1 MKSKVL
7 IIEDNAIWQ
16 QKYKKWL
23 GPDYLYAFAT
33 HPQEA
38 RELVSAFLPDIV
50 IQDLGLPQI
59 DQGLRVLDHIV
70 NTALDAKV
78 IVITSSQDHQHA
90 LEAQRRGAYSY
101 FFKGENIEDELPL
114 LVKRAMRMLRLER
127 ENQELRHKLQSSLH
141 FDNIISV
148 SKQMQN
154 ILRLIEQTR
163 KTREPVLITGESG
176 VGKEVIARH
185 IHLRSFG
192 AERPFITLNAAT
204 LPENLLEN
212 ELFGHEKG
220 AFTGATD
227 LKQGLFELAEN
238 GTLFLDEIGELPIQT
253 QAKLLRVLQEK
264 TFYRLGG
271 QKEIKANFRLVA
283 ATNRNLLDEI
293 ASNRFR
299 EDLYYRL
306 NVIPIHIPPL
316 RERPDDIPALINFFI
331 ERYSENYNL
340 KKRPKIDPALIGYL
354 SRINWKG
361 NIRELENTLTR
372 MLVMNQ
378 DKLTIQ
384 DIPPDIQERED
395 SIIKHALEHKYT
407 LEEMTRMYVHAVY
420 EHVNHN
426 KKEACRFLN
435 INYRTLTARLDK
447 KNRG

>member
-1 MKSKVL
+1 MKNKIL

-23 GPDYLYAFAT
+23 GAEYSYAFAANT
-33 HPQEA
+33 EDACLRMEQ
-38 RELVSAFLPDIV
+38 FIPDLV
-50 IQDLGLPQI
+50 IQDLGLPHI
-59 DQGLRVLDHIV
+59 DQGLQLLNQIV
-70 NTALDAKV
+70 SSTNDVKV

-101 FFKGENIEDELPL
+101 FFKGENIEEELPL
-114 LVKRAMRMLRLER
+114 LVRGALRMQKLER
-127 ENQELRHKLQSSLH
+127 ENKELRHKLDASLQ
-141 FDNIISV
+141 FENIIAV

-154 ILRLIEQTR
+154 ILRLIEKTR
-163 KTREPVLITGESG
+163 ATREPVLITGESG
-176 VGKEVIARH
+176 VGKEVLARH
-185 IHLRSFG
+185 IHQRSMP
-192 AERPFITLNAAT
+192 AQAPFITLNAAT

-227 LKQGLFELAEN
+227 LKHGLFELAEN

-271 QKEIKANFRLVA
+271 QTEIRANFRLIA
-283 ATNRNLLDEI
+283 ATNRVLTEAIEQKL
-293 ASNRFR
+293 FR

-316 RERPDDIPALINFFI
+316 RERPDDIPALINFFV
-331 ERYSENYNL
+331 ERYAENYNL
-340 KKRPKIDPALIGYL
+340 KKIPKIDPAVIAYL
-354 SRINWKG
+354 SRVDWKG

-372 MLVMNQ
+372 MLVINSEH
-378 DKLTIQ
+378 LTLK
-384 DIPPDIQERED
+384 DIPSDIEEREN
-395 SIIKHALEHKYT
+395 SLLRHALEHGYT
-407 LEEMTRMYVHAVY
+407 LEEMTRMYIHAVY
-420 EHVNHN
+420 EHVNRN
-426 KKEACRFLN
+426 KKEACKFLN

-447 KNRG
+447 S